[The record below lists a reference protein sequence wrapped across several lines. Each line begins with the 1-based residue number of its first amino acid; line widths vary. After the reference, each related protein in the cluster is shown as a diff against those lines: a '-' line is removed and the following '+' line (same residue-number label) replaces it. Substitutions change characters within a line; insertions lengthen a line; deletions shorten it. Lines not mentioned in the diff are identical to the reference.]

1 MEFQGPK
8 EMHEKKNRKTFVN
21 NTFHRHNNIKKIKC
35 SKNSLYAS
43 TKYFHK
49 KKLNSINLH
58 FSIFKILKS
67 IIFIYKKRIV
77 IPFRYKL
84 YHFSVLYF

>member
-21 NTFHRHNNIKKIKC
+21 NTFHRHNNIKKIRC

-49 KKLNSINLH
+49 KKTKFNQSSFFNIQNIKINY
-58 FSIFKILKS
+58 
-67 IIFIYKKRIV
+67 IYI
-77 IPFRYKL
+77 
-84 YHFSVLYF
+84 